1 MAQPQLRRRF
11 WPGSTRLRILG
22 WILIP
27 ISLVL
32 LVSWF
37 EVRSILQDQ
46 VNDRIELELLG
57 EVAELRLLA
66 EKKQVAAGT
75 EGRVAPQ
82 DLVREYLERSIP
94 DTNEVMFGV
103 VDGRVDSRSIG
114 TPPYRLD
121 QNTEFVRSIS
131 QISDVVLGE
140 IGTPA
145 GLVQYIAVPVSDAK
159 SNELVVLVVGIFADE
174 EAARSSSA
182 LATLLIGAI
191 GSLLLAGIIGWFVS
205 GRLLAPIRQMR
216 DTAIVITES
225 DLTDRIPVS
234 DRRSGDDLDE
244 LARTFNSMLDR
255 IESAFDSQRE
265 FVDDAGHELRTPLT
279 IIRGHLELL
288 AYEKDP
294 HERESIMILVADELS
309 RMSRI
314 VSDLQLLTKAN
325 SNHFIEVGPIDTGDF
340 VVELLDKVKALGDR
354 TWIIDSKVEG
364 VVVADRQRITQ
375 AMIQLASNAAQY
387 TQPGQEIGLGISC
400 DETNCDLWVRDTGPG
415 VPVEQRE
422 LIFERFHRTTRNNQQ
437 RSDGAGLGLAIVKAI
452 AQAHGGKVA
461 VEDSPGG
468 GAVFRITIP
477 APDPKDVD

>member
-1 MAQPQLRRRF
+1 MAQPQLLRRF

-46 VNDRIELELLG
+46 INDRIELELLG
-57 EVAELRLLA
+57 EVEELRLLA

-114 TPPYRLD
+114 IPPYRLD
-121 QNTEFVRSIS
+121 QNTEFLSSIS
-131 QISDVVLGE
+131 RISNAVLGE

-159 SNELVVLVVGIFADE
+159 SNELVVLVIGIFADE
-174 EAARSSSA
+174 EAARSDSA
-182 LATLLIGAI
+182 LVAFLIGAI

-216 DTAIVITES
+216 DTAIAITES

-325 SNHFIEVGPIDTGDF
+325 SNHFIEVGPIDTSDF
-340 VVELLDKVKALGDR
+340 VLELLDKVKALGDR
-354 TWIIDSKVEG
+354 TWVIDSKVEG

-387 TQPGQEIGLGISC
+387 TQLGQEIGLGISRHE
-400 DETNCDLWVRDTGPG
+400 DNCDLWVRDTGPG
-415 VPVEQRE
+415 VPAEQRE
-422 LIFERFHRTTRNNQQ
+422 LIFERFQRTTRNNQQ

-468 GAVFRITIP
+468 GTVFRITIP
-477 APDPKDVD
+477 ALDPKDVD

>member
-1 MAQPQLRRRF
+1 MAQPQYRKRF
-11 WPGSTRLRILG
+11 RPGSTRLRILG

-37 EVRSILQDQ
+37 EVRSVLQDQ

-57 EVAELRLLA
+57 EVDELRLLA
-66 EKKQVAAGT
+66 EKRQVAAGT
-75 EGRVAPQ
+75 NGRVTPQ

-121 QNTEFVRSIS
+121 QNTEFLNSIS
-131 QISDVVLGE
+131 QISGAVLGE

-145 GLVQYIAVPVSDAK
+145 GSVQYIAVPVSDAK
-159 SNELVVLVVGIFADE
+159 SDELVILVVGIFADE
-174 EAARSSSA
+174 EAASSDSA
-182 LATLLIGAI
+182 LRTLVIGAI
-191 GSLLLAGIIGWFVS
+191 GALLVAGVIGWFVS
-205 GRLLAPIRQMR
+205 GRLLAPIRRMR
-216 DTAIVITES
+216 DTAVAITES

-255 IESAFDSQRE
+255 LESAFDAQRE

-288 AYEKDP
+288 AYEKNP
-294 HERESIMILVADELS
+294 PGPESIMILVADELS

-325 SNHFIEVGPIDTGDF
+325 SNNFIEMEPIDTGDL
-340 VVELLDKVKALGDR
+340 VVELLEKSRSLGDR
-354 TWIIDSKVEG
+354 TWVLDSRVEG
-364 VVVADRQRITQ
+364 VVIADRQRLTQ
-375 AMIQLASNAAQY
+375 AMIQLASNAVQH
-387 TQPGQEIGLGISC
+387 TEVGQEIGIGISC
-400 DETNCDLWVRDTGPG
+400 NEKSCDLWIRDTGPG
-415 VPVEQRE
+415 VPPAERE
-422 LIFERFHRTTRNNQQ
+422 SIFERFHRANGESER
-437 RSDGAGLGLAIVKAI
+437 RSEGAGLGLAIVKAI
-452 AQAHGGKVA
+452 AQAHGGKVT
-461 VEDSPGG
+461 VEDSINE
-468 GAVFRITIP
+468 GAIFRIVIP
-477 APDPKDVD
+477 ALGQKKLS